1 VTAGLATLCRSFEQI
16 CRQVGDEVT
25 ILLENTAGQGASLGA
40 SIEEL
45 AWALEHLEKERFG
58 ICLDTCH
65 AFVAGYDVSTPEG
78 YGQLMEQIDR
88 LIGFDRLH
96 LFHLNDSKKPLGS
109 RVDRHEHV
117 GQGSIG
123 VEGFRRLMQD
133 ARFAHCPKVT
143 ETPPGENNCHDLE
156 NLALLRQLAQG

>member
-1 VTAGLATLCRSFEQI
+1 
-16 CRQVGDEVT
+16 
-25 ILLENTAGQGASLGA
+25 SLGA
-40 SIEEL
+40 HLEEL
-45 AWALEHLEKERFG
+45 AWAFERLDSGRFG
-58 ICLDTCH
+58 LCLDTCH
-65 AFVAGYDVSTPEG
+65 AFVAGYDISASQG
-78 YGQLMEQIDR
+78 YEHLMEQIER
-88 LIGFDRLH
+88 LIGIDRLQ

-117 GQGSIG
+117 GQGLIG

-133 ARFAHCPKVT
+133 QRLIHCPKIT